1 MSLQCL
7 RAKVLSV
14 LMILAGIPALPAQP
28 KDDGPQHLVEIRTS
42 LGVLIVALYNETPL
56 HRDNF
61 LELVRDQ
68 YYDSLCFHR
77 IIPGFMVQGGDS
89 GSKHAAAGMPLGTG
103 GPDYKIPAEILPGMY
118 HKKGALAAARQGDQV
133 NPAKESSGSQF
144 YIVQG
149 RTYQAAEMDM
159 MSKRNANMGTP
170 VSYDDEAKRTYA
182 TQGGAPHLD
191 GAYTVFGEVIDGLD
205 VLDRIAAVERDQHD
219 RPLVDVR
226 MWMKVL
232 E

>member
-1 MSLQCL
+1 MSLQRL

-14 LMILAGIPALPAQP
+14 LSILAGAIALQAQP
-28 KDDGPQHLVEIRTS
+28 KDPGTQHLVEVRTS
-42 LGVLIVALYNETPL
+42 LGVMVVALYNETPL

-61 LELVRDQ
+61 LKLVRGH

-77 IIPGFMVQGGDS
+77 IIPNFMVQGGDP
-89 GSKHAAAGMPLGTG
+89 GSKRAAAGMPLGTG
-103 GPDYKIPAEILPGMY
+103 GPDYKIPAEILPGLY
-118 HKKGALAAARQGDQV
+118 HTKGVLAAARQGDQV

-159 MSKRNANMGTP
+159 MSKRNASMGTP
-170 VSYDDEAKRTYA
+170 VSYDDEAKRMYA
-182 TQGGAPHLD
+182 MQGGAPHLD
-191 GAYTVFGEVIDGLD
+191 GAYTVFGEVIEGLD
-205 VLDRIAAVERDQHD
+205 VLDKIAAVERDPHD